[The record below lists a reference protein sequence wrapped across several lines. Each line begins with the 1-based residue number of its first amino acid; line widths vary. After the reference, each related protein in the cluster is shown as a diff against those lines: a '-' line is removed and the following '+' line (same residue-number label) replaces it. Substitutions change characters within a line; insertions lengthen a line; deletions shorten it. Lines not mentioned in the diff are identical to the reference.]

1 MGYTYHPFIM
11 GPAGFEPAILGSASP
26 RAILA
31 TPRAQIFA
39 CSYFLFLYVLFYYIL
54 YFKIAH
60 SLWDTLPSTATLF
73 SAIITAY
80 LTIKI
85 IKYAQIR
92 RDNLVLSL
100 SVKFI
105 SVIAI
110 LAVIVVVLFVFGSIL
125 DRYH

>member
-1 MGYTYHPFIM
+1 MFW
-11 GPAGFEPAILGSASP
+11 LV
-26 RAILA
+26 
-31 TPRAQIFA
+31 
-39 CSYFLFLYVLFYYIL
+39 LYIPFYYFF
-54 YFKIAH
+54 YFKVAQ
-60 SLWDTLPSTATLF
+60 SLWDILPSIATLL
-73 SAIITAY
+73 SATITAY

-105 SVIAI
+105 SVIVI